1 MNRIVKRMAVPVGAA
16 IILGSSGFAFMASN
30 GVLPSSLGEG
40 QGSISGFEV
49 SDISYYTSGGDLTYV
64 NFYAD
69 PYAAHT
75 SSSDPANAEITFD
88 GNNWYTCERNAGM
101 AGLDRSKDPEAHFTC
116 DLRGKGVPATVNA
129 IRVVV
134 SH

>member
-30 GVLPSSLGEG
+30 GVEGSSLGEG
-40 QGSISGFEV
+40 QGGISGFQV

-64 NFYAD
+64 NFNAD

-88 GNNWYTCERNAGM
+88 GSNWYTCNRTT
-101 AGLDRSKDPEAHFTC
+101 LDRAKDPEAHFMC
-116 DLRGKGVPATVNA
+116 DMRGKGVSATVSA
-129 IRVVV
+129 IKVVV